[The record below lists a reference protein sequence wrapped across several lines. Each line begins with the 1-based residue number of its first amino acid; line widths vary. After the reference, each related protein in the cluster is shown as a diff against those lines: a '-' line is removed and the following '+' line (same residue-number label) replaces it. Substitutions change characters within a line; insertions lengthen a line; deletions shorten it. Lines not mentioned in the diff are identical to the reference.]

1 MNAYSIGK
9 RKNRSVFGNVAANAV
24 IISFCLFCIIPMILV
39 ISVSFSDDIELTKNG
54 YKLIPAKISLAAY
67 KYIFKHPEQLLNSYM
82 VTIIVTVAGTVL
94 SLLITAV
101 LAYVISRRDYR
112 YKNITTFYIFFTTLF
127 NGGLVPW
134 YILITKYLHLNDKIF
149 ALFVPY
155 MVNVFFVLLM
165 KGFLSNLPASIFES
179 AKIDGASEYRIFFRI
194 VIPLSKPGLATIGLF
209 YALLFWND
217 WMLPLLFIN
226 NNNLVSLQ
234 YMLYKIMSSID
245 FISMMTMSRANVSVD
260 FSKIPDYSARM
271 AMCILAAGPMLFT
284 FPFFQK
290 YFVKGLTIGSLK
302 G

>member
-1 MNAYSIGK
+1 MSAYSISK
-9 RKNRSVFGNVAANAV
+9 RKNGSAFGNVAANAV
-24 IISFCLFCIIPMILV
+24 IACFCLFCIIPLVLV
-39 ISVSFSDDIELTKNG
+39 ISISFSDDIELTKDG

-67 KYIFKHPEQLLNSYM
+67 EYIFKYPEQLLNSYM
-82 VTIIVTVAGTVL
+82 VTIIVTAAGTVL
-94 SLLITAV
+94 SLFLTAL
-101 LAYVISRRDYR
+101 LAYVISRKDYR

-149 ALFVPY
+149 VLFVPY
-155 MVNVFFVLLM
+155 MVNAFFVLLM
-165 KGFLSNLPASIFES
+165 KGFMSNLPATIFES

-194 VIPLSKPGLATIGLF
+194 VAPLSKPGLATIGLF

-217 WMLPLLFIN
+217 WILPLLFTN

-245 FISMMTMSRANVSVD
+245 FISMMTMSNANVSVD
-260 FSKIPDYSARM
+260 ISKIPNNSARM
-271 AMCILAAGPMLFT
+271 AMVMLAAGPMLFA

-290 YFVKGLTIGSLK
+290 YFVRGLTIGSLK